1 MLEFAENTLQTIPFR
16 ELENYPDLVK
26 NVLAQNDEIALM
38 LRRQGDHVF
47 VYYKKMYDKEVN
59 EILEEARQEY
69 QRKKK
74 KGYDR
79 EQAFEDFFSAQ
90 QEIEKF
96 LG

>member
-1 MLEFAENTLQTIPFR
+1 
-16 ELENYPDLVK
+16 
-26 NVLAQNDEIALM
+26 VLAQNDEIALM
-38 LRRQGDHVF
+38 LRRQGEQVF

-59 EILEEARQEY
+59 EILKEAKQEY
-69 QRKKK
+69 KRKKK

-90 QEIEKF
+90 RDIEKS